1 MAAVPAEIVAP
12 EARFFSGTPGR
23 LAGHAGCSVRG
34 MTQWIA
40 ALPLLLAMSA
50 AQALTA
56 SNLIGRV
63 LPDGAGRAAEVREL
77 IVDVRGGR
85 VAYLLVETGG
95 RPETLPVRALGA
107 GLRLDFSLAD
117 EAARQR
123 EGQHPRFRRATQ
135 LLGRVLMHPG
145 GERIGTIVD
154 FSFDLESGRIREVR
168 VATEQGP
175 RELPPSALARGR
187 YPPFTRWLAEDSTR
201 EAPSARAA
209 LQGFTFRPSDERTRL
224 HNPSWD

>member
-1 MAAVPAEIVAP
+1 M
-12 EARFFSGTPGR
+12 
-23 LAGHAGCSVRG
+23 
-34 MTQWIA
+34 MKWIA
-40 ALPLLLAMSA
+40 ALPLLLAVSA

-56 SNLIGRV
+56 STLIGRV
-63 LPDGAGRAAEVREL
+63 LADGAGRAAEVREL
-77 IVDVRGGR
+77 IVDVHGGR

-117 EAARQR
+117 EAARLR
-123 EGQHPRFRRATQ
+123 EGHHPRFRRATQ

-154 FSFDLESGRIREVR
+154 FSFDQESGRIREVN

-201 EAPSARAA
+201 EASPSRAT
-209 LQGFTFRPSDERTRL
+209 QPGFTFRPSDERARL
-224 HNPSWD
+224 HDHRWD